1 MKTSILKKSLIV
13 AALALP
19 LTAFAQP
26 GDGSRGDGFCDRPH
40 QHKHAHMHGHHHG
53 KGLHAHGHH
62 GKRDGMRHVLR
73 GLDLSDAQREQIRQI
88 GDQYR
93 PQMREQAKAMRE
105 HRQALRELAT
115 ADVVDEAR
123 LQQLSA
129 QSAQARAEMMAQ
141 RVRMQHAILAVLT
154 PEQREAVREKMQ
166 QREGF
171 KQRQRPGTEPAPQA
185 GA

>member
-1 MKTSILKKSLIV
+1 MKTSILKKSLLV

-26 GDGSRGDGFCDRPH
+26 GEGPRGDGFCDRPH
-40 QHKHAHMHGHHHG
+40 HHHVHKHGHQHG
-53 KGLHAHGHH
+53 KMHHGHH

-88 GDQYR
+88 MDQHR
-93 PQMREQAKAMRE
+93 PQMREQAKVMRE
-105 HRQALRELAT
+105 HRQALRELTT
-115 ADVVDEAR
+115 AEVVDEAR

-129 QSAQARAEMMAQ
+129 QHGQIMSERTAR
-141 RVRMQHAILAVLT
+141 RVRMQHEILAVLT
-154 PEQREAVREKMQ
+154 PEQREMAREKLQ
-166 QREGF
+166 KRGEGF
-171 KQRQRPGTEPAPQA
+171 KQRQPQGAEPAPQT